1 MNRVTRLVVSDIDG
15 TVADDTARDVMP
27 PSQYFSSNVVKDLP
41 ANVNV
46 LRYLKEYMKRRD
58 TAVYLLTGRGEDLRA
73 ATSGWMR
80 KFQFSSDVE
89 LLMRP
94 ETWSVEFVGM
104 FKLHQILQLLRKY
117 PDLEELVVLEDLLET
132 LALLRDSLPPKCCT
146 KLFLVQDG
154 VVKLYSEIGPC

>member
-1 MNRVTRLVVSDIDG
+1 MNRITRLVVSDIDG
-15 TVADDTARDVMP
+15 TVADDAARHVMP
-27 PSQYFSSNVVKDLP
+27 PVQYFSPNVVKDLP

-73 ATSGWMR
+73 ATVKWMAR
-80 KFQFSSDVE
+80 FQLDAHE

-94 ETWSVEFVGM
+94 DTWGVEFVGM
-104 FKLHQILQLLRKY
+104 FKVHQVLQLMRQY
-117 PDLEELVVLEDLLET
+117 PDLEEIVVLEDLVET
-132 LALLRDSLPPKCCT
+132 LALLRSSLPPKCCI

-154 VVKLYSEIGPC
+154 VVKLYAEMGPC